1 MSKEKFPPGWR
12 VSRVRQL
19 IAHYDA
25 LDEDR
30 QVAEDEAAHEQPGQT
45 TVVVP
50 VESHAGH
57 PTDVGGEGW
66 KLTEGPGGNRGCY
79 ANSPATS
86 VSTPWTKGCA
96 FAAAQDSIYSGLQV
110 MTAIEHI
117 KAAQQSKLVD
127 EDGDQ
132 VSLELLPP
140 LAGEEMASLQ
150 ERLGQPLP
158 DELRMILTFCSGI
171 DGCLAG
177 VDFTGASMSFAQV
190 EIFPN
195 GLPIAADG
203 FGNYWVLDLTPE
215 TTQVAPVFFACHDP
229 PVILYQSA
237 DMASFLSEVCRTYTP
252 PHKSLVDDVHEDRL
266 FEVWR
271 RNPGVVDQRSASSAQ
286 TACYAL
292 SPRGCRNTF
301 RL

>member
-1 MSKEKFPPGWR
+1 MLRQFASHFR
-12 VSRVRQL
+12 VNPMDQGL
-19 IAHYDA
+19 
-25 LDEDR
+25 L
-30 QVAEDEAAHEQPGQT
+30 
-45 TVVVP
+45 
-50 VESHAGH
+50 
-57 PTDVGGEGW
+57 
-66 KLTEGPGGNRGCY
+66 
-79 ANSPATS
+79 
-86 VSTPWTKGCA
+86 A

-158 DELRMILTFCSGI
+158 DELRMILAFCSGI

-177 VDFTGASMSFAQV
+177 VDFTGASMSFAQE

-203 FGNYWVLDLTPE
+203 FGNYWVLDVTPE

-237 DMASFLSEVCRTYTP
+237 DMASFLSEVFRMYTP
-252 PHKSLVDDVHEDRL
+252 SHKSLVNDVHEDRL

-271 RNPGVVDQRSASSAQ
+271 RNPGVVDQRSASTLRPRATLFRRAVAGTLSDCRSSKCRSRYGLFMGAIWPQDRSSA
-286 TACYAL
+286 
-292 SPRGCRNTF
+292 R

>member
-1 MSKEKFPPGWR
+1 
-12 VSRVRQL
+12 
-19 IAHYDA
+19 
-25 LDEDR
+25 
-30 QVAEDEAAHEQPGQT
+30 
-45 TVVVP
+45 
-50 VESHAGH
+50 
-57 PTDVGGEGW
+57 
-66 KLTEGPGGNRGCY
+66 
-79 ANSPATS
+79 
-86 VSTPWTKGCA
+86 
-96 FAAAQDSIYSGLQV
+96 

-177 VDFTGASMSFAQV
+177 VDFTGASMSFAQE

-271 RNPGVVDQRSASSAQ
+271 RNPGVVDQRSASSASDRVLRSFAARLPEHFQ
-286 TACYAL
+286 IVDLRSVDPGMGFSWGRYG
-292 SPRGCRNTF
+292 PRTEVRRDGYERIFGYSKPPQIGFFAAITG
-301 RL
+301 R